1 MSKVANV
8 NELVKRL
15 TDEGNKKIKRFSKS
29 DYRDLVFAVLAD
41 EDFKAKKY
49 LLRKDEIVEEEV
61 SYNAAMRKF
70 LDKLLKHAGLSDPSE
85 RQNVLDTFEYS
96 PKDVEWICDAVDEA
110 MTLYVDSGK
119 SMKVFR
125 DKMYVLGYTKT
136 LRTGKHEGKIG
147 YKKSVVDRAAELA
160 KKKAKK

>member
-1 MSKVANV
+1 MGKHVNV
-8 NELVKRL
+8 NELVEKL
-15 TDEGNKKIKRFSKS
+15 SKESAEGVKRFSKS

-49 LLRKDEIVEEEV
+49 LLRKDEIIEEEV

-70 LDKLLKHAGLSDPSE
+70 MDKLLKHAGLSDSSE

-96 PKDVEWICDAVDEA
+96 PKDVEWVCDAVDEA

-119 SMKVFR
+119 SMRVFR
-125 DKMYVLGYTKT
+125 DKMHILGYSKMI
-136 LRTGKHEGKIG
+136 RSGKHAGKYG
-147 YKKSVVDRAAELA
+147 YKKTVIDRAADLA
-160 KKKAKK
+160 KKKKK

>member
-1 MSKVANV
+1 MGKNANV
-8 NELVKRL
+8 NDLVKKL
-15 TDEGNKKIKRFSKS
+15 TKEGADGVKRFSKS

-70 LDKLLKHAGLSDPSE
+70 LDKLLRHAGLSDPSE

-96 PKDVEWICDAVDEA
+96 PKDIEWVCDAVDEA

-125 DKMYVLGYTKT
+125 AKMHILGYSKMI
-136 LRTGKHEGKIG
+136 RSGKHAGKYG
-147 YKKSVVDRAAELA
+147 YKKTVVDRAADLA
-160 KKKAKK
+160 KKKKK

>member
-1 MSKVANV
+1 MGKHVNV
-8 NELVKRL
+8 NELVEKL
-15 TDEGNKKIKRFSKS
+15 SKESADGVKRFSKS

-49 LLRKDEIVEEEV
+49 LLRKDEIIEEEV

-70 LDKLLKHAGLSDPSE
+70 MDKLLKHAGLSDSSE

-96 PKDVEWICDAVDEA
+96 PKDVEWVCEAVDEA

-119 SMKVFR
+119 SMRVFR
-125 DKMYVLGYTKT
+125 DKMHILGYSKMI
-136 LRTGKHEGKIG
+136 RSGKHAGKYG
-147 YKKSVVDRAAELA
+147 YKKTVIDRAADLA
-160 KKKAKK
+160 KKKKK